1 MINYY
6 GISFKNDGK
15 VYYFKA
21 EEITCPINVTVIVET
36 EKGLQFGKVV
46 SKVDDIKGIDKE
58 SIKDVIR
65 IASKDDYKQYQKN
78 LKDAKESID
87 FINECIN
94 DLDLNM
100 NVIDSSFT
108 FDRKQLLVNFI
119 SDERVDFRELAK
131 MLASKYHTRIE
142 LRQVGARDKAK
153 NVGGIGMCG
162 KELCCK
168 QFLNSMQSVT
178 INMAKNQNIALNPT
192 KINGACGRLL
202 CCLNYED
209 EEYQKCL
216 YGMPTVGETVKTEYG
231 EGQVISLDILNRKY
245 KVNID
250 NDIKEIEL
258 DRNESSKK

>member
-1 MINYY
+1 MINFY
-6 GISFKNDGK
+6 GVTFKNDGK

-21 EEITCPINVTVIVET
+21 EDFTCPINVTVIVET

-46 SKVDDIKGIDKE
+46 STVEEIKGIDKE
-58 SIKDVIR
+58 SIKDIVR
-65 IASKDDYKQYQKN
+65 ISTKEDYKQYQKN
-78 LKDAKESID
+78 LRDAKESID
-87 FINECIN
+87 YINKCIKE
-94 DLDLNM
+94 LDLNM

-108 FDRKQLLVNFI
+108 FDRKQLLINFI

-131 MLASKYHTRIE
+131 QIASKYHARIE

-153 NVGGIGMCG
+153 TVGGVGMCG
-162 KELCCK
+162 RELCCK

-178 INMAKNQNIALNPT
+178 INMAKNQNIALNPN

-209 EEYQKCL
+209 EEYQKCSC
-216 YGMPTVGETVKTEYG
+216 GMPSIGETVKTEYG
-231 EGQVISLDILNRKY
+231 EGIVISLDILNRKY
-245 KVNID
+245 NVNIE

-258 DRNESSKK
+258 DKNESSKK